1 MAAPITADRLKFERE
16 AFAEQCRCI
25 AGVDEAGRG
34 PLAGPVVAAAV
45 ILPTGWITDGPPA
58 PFDQLNDSKQ
68 LSEKKRELLFDALTQ
83 ANDLLFSVAIISP
96 LEIDR
101 LNILR
106 ATHVAMRQALQALKR
121 KPDLALIDGLPVRD
135 LGFSQKAIVQ
145 GDALSLSIGAA
156 SILAKVTRDRLML
169 EYAKEFPGYGFEAHK
184 GYGTPAHL
192 AALRELGPCAIHRR
206 SFAPVTQTELNLL
219 G

>member
-1 MAAPITADRLKFERE
+1 MTARTTADRLKFERE
-16 AFAEQCRCI
+16 ALAEQCRCI

-34 PLAGPVVAAAV
+34 PLAGPVVAGAV
-45 ILPTGWITDGPPA
+45 VLPQAWIRDGPPA

-68 LSEKKRELLFDALTQ
+68 LSEKKRELLFDALTK
-83 ANDLLFSVAIISP
+83 ADGLLFSVAIISS

-106 ATHVAMRQALQALKR
+106 ATHAGMRQALQGLKR
-121 KPDLALIDGLPVRD
+121 KPDLALIDGLPVVD
-135 LGFSQKAIVQ
+135 LGYPQKAIVK

-169 EYAKEFPGYGFEAHK
+169 DYAKEFPGYGFEAHK
-184 GYGTPAHL
+184 GYGTPLHL
-192 AALRELGPCAIHRR
+192 AALRKLGPCVIHRR